1 MSDSEHDPQIQVGES
16 SKSSTVDESKNETVQ
31 QVFSMFKCY
40 LEDRIDQ
47 KGKEIELRSKA
58 EKEVIQLKYKGNQK
72 QFELNA
78 QVDSIFDSI
87 QAEIPTPDH
96 GARLQKLV
104 KQGKEL
110 IRKRQKLIKIADRNK
125 DAWQVVDEYE
135 SDDFA
140 FGPDDEKRLKKAKDA
155 VSGKR
160 RQHDLPP
167 KSSGKRPKIAVGD
180 SDNQLFCG
188 TYLANIAPVVL
199 CYSHMVW
206 ICIVNPTITCF
217 VCFS

>member
-1 MSDSEHDPQIQVGES
+1 
-16 SKSSTVDESKNETVQ
+16 
-31 QVFSMFKCY
+31 MFKSY

-96 GARLQKLV
+96 GARVQKLV

-125 DAWQVVDEYE
+125 DGWQLVEEYE
-135 SDDFA
+135 SDDLA
-140 FGPDDEKRLKKAKDA
+140 SGSDDEKRLKKAKDA
-155 VSGKR
+155 VSRRR
-160 RQHDLPP
+160 RQHDLRP
-167 KSSGKRPKIAVGD
+167 KSPGKRPRIAVGD
-180 SDNQLFCG
+180 PDNQLFRG
-188 TYLANIAPVVL
+188 AYLANIAPVVL

>member
-1 MSDSEHDPQIQVGES
+1 MALSLADPSTIQCLIPNTILKYKLANRQS
-16 SKSSTVDESKNETVQ
+16 LRRSTSRRTKQCSKSSLCLNLTLK
-31 QVFSMFKCY
+31 
-40 LEDRIDQ
+40 
-47 KGKEIELRSKA
+47 LRSKA

-78 QVDSIFDSI
+78 QVESIFDSI

-96 GARLQKLV
+96 GARVQKLV
-104 KQGKEL
+104 KQGKKL

-125 DAWQVVDEYE
+125 DGWQVVEEYE
-135 SDDFA
+135 SDDLA
-140 FGPDDEKRLKKAKDA
+140 SGSDDEKRLKKAKDA
-155 VSGKR
+155 VSRKR

-180 SDNQLFCG
+180 SDNQLFRG

-199 CYSHMVW
+199 VILIWFGSA
-206 ICIVNPTITCF
+206 
-217 VCFS
+217 

>member
-1 MSDSEHDPQIQVGES
+1 
-16 SKSSTVDESKNETVQ
+16 
-31 QVFSMFKCY
+31 MFKSY

-87 QAEIPTPDH
+87 QEAGETRK
-96 GARLQKLV
+96 GAYPQC
-104 KQGKEL
+104 
-110 IRKRQKLIKIADRNK
+110 KRQKLIKIADRNK
-125 DAWQVVDEYE
+125 DGWQVVEEYE
-135 SDDFA
+135 SDDLA
-140 FGPDDEKRLKKAKDA
+140 SGSDDEKRLKKAKDA
-155 VSGKR
+155 VSRKR

-180 SDNQLFCG
+180 PDNQLFRG
-188 TYLANIAPVVL
+188 TYLENIAPVVL